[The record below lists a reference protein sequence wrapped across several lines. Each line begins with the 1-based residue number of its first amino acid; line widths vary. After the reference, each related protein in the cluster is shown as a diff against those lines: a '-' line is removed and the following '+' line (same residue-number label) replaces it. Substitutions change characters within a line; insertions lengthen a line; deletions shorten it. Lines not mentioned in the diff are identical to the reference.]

1 MRRRRLL
8 LATAAVGATPLAGC
22 LDRGRAALG
31 LQPGV
36 ATLDPG
42 ETRPDLMWL
51 FERLDVETAEAGEPV
66 ELVGVGS
73 GDDHHW
79 VTVAAESDEPL
90 EASVEVRPAGGETL
104 SEETVELSNVAYLG
118 VRFAFR
124 QDYEVDVSTAHHE
137 ATLEVPAE
145 RVDCN
150 ESNLAVL
157 LATDGAV
164 RTRAAAT
171 DMAC

>member
-1 MRRRRLL
+1 MRRRRFLQAGL
-8 LATAAVGATPLAGC
+8 AVGVASLAGC

-31 LQPGV
+31 LQPDV
-36 ATLDPG
+36 STFDSG

-51 FERLDVETAEAGEPV
+51 FGRLGVETAEAGDPV
-66 ELVGVGS
+66 ELVEVGS

-79 VTVAAESDEPL
+79 VTVAAEADEPL

-104 SEETVELSNVAYLG
+104 YEETVELSNVAYLG
-118 VRFAFR
+118 VRLAFR
-124 QDYEVDVSTAHHE
+124 QDYEVDVSSARHE
-137 ATLEVPAE
+137 ATLEIPAE

-150 ESNLAVL
+150 ESNLALL

-164 RTRAAAT
+164 RTRGAST